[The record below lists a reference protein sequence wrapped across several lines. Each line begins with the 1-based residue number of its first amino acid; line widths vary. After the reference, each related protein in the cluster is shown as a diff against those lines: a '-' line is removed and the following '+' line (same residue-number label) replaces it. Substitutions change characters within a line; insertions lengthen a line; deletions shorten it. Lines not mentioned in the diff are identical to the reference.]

1 MFKTAWFYVVMLPL
15 VLFVGLV
22 NKYASLSL
30 SELMFCFGLCAAI
43 CARVVDT
50 SLLEW
55 KVLVTMLG
63 ASLVGMLVLQSW
75 QSGKLFSEFLFWWG
89 VFGIPLRATL
99 RPISERKR

>member
-1 MFKTAWFYVVMLPL
+1 MLSL
-15 VLFVGLV
+15 VLFVGLI
-22 NKYASLSL
+22 NNYASLSQ

-55 KVLVTMLG
+55 KLLVTMLA
-63 ASLVGMLVLQSW
+63 ASRVGMLVFQSW
-75 QSGKLFSEFLFWWG
+75 QSGKLLSEFLFWRG

-99 RPISERKR
+99 GPISERKR